1 MGPSALS
8 LEQGIKAVA
17 DTANQIRAE
26 VRRSEF
32 RSVDVTW
39 VSTLATTGRFPGL
52 RSRSTTAR
60 SAARGGTDELA
71 DSLQDSLPPRA
82 GPLMLTLTDGT
93 FWHPSEIA

>member
-32 RSVDVTW
+32 RSVDVAW

-52 RSRSTTAR
+52 RSMPTTAHR
-60 SAARGGTDELA
+60 PQRGPGT
-71 DSLQDSLPPRA
+71 RN
-82 GPLMLTLTDGT
+82 
-93 FWHPSEIA
+93 